1 MGHMHLNAVCAC
13 PTAALFGSFT
23 QVLMALANSIKS
35 KDLGALEAAL
45 DKATELGLAA
55 HPEVKTLGWP
65 L

>member
-1 MGHMHLNAVCAC
+1 MHLSAACAC
-13 PTAALFGSFT
+13 PTGALFVLALFT